1 MQQVTLPNKV
11 NYSLFSQVLVEKRT
25 KAGLSLSDL
34 ADLTRLPLSLLEDLE
49 AAGRTTPS
57 FDICY
62 KIGQAIN
69 SRRMQG
75 FMIQDL
81 WEAATIDRTA
91 RYTRASYAP
100 SSTTAAMHR
109 KAA

>member
-1 MQQVTLPNKV
+1 MQQATFPQKI
-11 NYSLFSQVLVEKRT
+11 NYSLFSRVLVEKRT
-25 KAGLSLSDL
+25 NAGLTLSDL

-49 AAGRTTPS
+49 SAGRAVPS

-81 WEAATIDRTA
+81 WEAAAIDRTA
-91 RYTRASYAP
+91 RFIRASYAT
-100 SSTTAAMHR
+100 SSPATTMHR

>member
-1 MQQVTLPNKV
+1 MEQVTFPKKI
-11 NYSLFSQVLVEKRT
+11 NYSLFGQLMAEKRT
-25 KAGLSLSDL
+25 QAGLSLADL

-49 AAGRTTPS
+49 AAGRAVPS

-81 WEAATIDRTA
+81 WEAASIDRTA
-91 RYTRASYAP
+91 RFIRASYVTP
-100 SSTTAAMHR
+100 SPATTLHR

>member
-1 MQQVTLPNKV
+1 MQQVTFPSKI

-25 KAGLSLSDL
+25 KAGLTLSDL
-34 ADLTRLPLSLLEDLE
+34 ADLSRIPLNLLEDLE
-49 AAGRTTPS
+49 AAGRATPS

-81 WEAATIDRTA
+81 WEAATIDRAA
-91 RYTRASYAP
+91 RFIRASYVTP
-100 SSTTAAMHR
+100 SPATAMHR

>member
-1 MQQVTLPNKV
+1 MQQVTFPKKI

-25 KAGLSLSDL
+25 QAGLSLADL
-34 ADLTRLPLSLLEDLE
+34 ADLSCLPLSLLEDLE
-49 AAGRTTPS
+49 TAGRAVPS

-81 WEAATIDRTA
+81 WEAAAIDRTA
-91 RYTRASYAP
+91 RFIRASYVTP
-100 SSTTAAMHR
+100 SPATALHR

>member
-1 MQQVTLPNKV
+1 MQQVTFAKKL

-25 KAGLSLSDL
+25 KAGLSLTDL
-34 ADLTRLPLSLLEDLE
+34 ADISRLPLSLLEDLE
-49 AAGRTTPS
+49 SAERTVPS

-81 WEAATIDRTA
+81 WQAAAIDRTA
-91 RYTRASYAP
+91 RFIRASYATP
-100 SSTTAAMHR
+100 SPATTAQR

>member
-1 MQQVTLPNKV
+1 MQQATFPNKI

-25 KAGLSLSDL
+25 KAGLTLSDL
-34 ADLTRLPLSLLEDLE
+34 ADLSRLPLSLLEDLE
-49 AAGRTTPS
+49 SAQRTVPS

-69 SRRMQG
+69 ARRMQG

-81 WEAATIDRTA
+81 WEAATIDRAA
-91 RYTRASYAP
+91 RFIRASYATP
-100 SSTTAAMHR
+100 SSATAMHR

>member
-1 MQQVTLPNKV
+1 MYRATFSKKLK
-11 NYSLFSQVLVEKRT
+11 YSLFSQVLVEKRT
-25 KAGLSLSDL
+25 KAGLTLKDL
-34 ADLTRLPLSLLEDLE
+34 ADLTRLPLEMLE
-49 AAGRTTPS
+49 ALETDGRLVPS

-81 WEAATIDRTA
+81 WQAAAMDRTA
-91 RYTRASYAP
+91 RIFTSSYATNSP
-100 SSTTAAMHR
+100 APAIQRNAA
-109 KAA
+109 